1 MGSRDLWGLSIRFI
15 VLIITPLAG
24 GIIGIVVALDNPETE
39 WQGVLIAGIFFIIFI
54 IQWILFIRAGS
65 EVPNWTGF
73 LLIGVVIFAVVDN
86 VYKIEEV
93 SGPVFISIM
102 MVWMYGIV
110 GLLGVVQWI
119 RMGIKSLE
127 NRYGKQK

>member
-15 VLIITPLAG
+15 VLIVTPLAG

-86 VYKIEEV
+86 VYNIEEV
-93 SGPVFISIM
+93 SGPVFILVM

-110 GLLGVVQWI
+110 GILGVLQWI
-119 RMGIKSLE
+119 GMGIKSLE
-127 NRYGKQK
+127 DWYGGQK